1 MLYSF
6 FQAQWRNP
14 VRNDWTIQ
22 IKEDLEMFGMSA
34 NLESIASLKKEK
46 FKAIIKEKARD
57 IAFKRLLRKKELHS
71 KMKNLRYTELKV
83 QAYLVDGKLTV
94 NQALE
99 AFKSRVRMTLYWDN
113 FKGWKLEQTCPVC
126 KDSSQVDTQSH
137 SFNCGVISQNI
148 QIKGEYADLFNSKL
162 SIDLVKTV
170 VNIEKFRKQ
179 YVEK

>member
-1 MLYSF
+1 M
-6 FQAQWRNP
+6 Q
-14 VRNDWTIQ
+14 
-22 IKEDLEMFGMSA
+22 E
-34 NLESIASLKKEK
+34 
-46 FKAIIKEKARD
+46 
-57 IAFKRLLRKKELHS
+57 
-71 KMKNLRYTELKV
+71 
-83 QAYLVDGKLTV
+83 YLVDGKLTV